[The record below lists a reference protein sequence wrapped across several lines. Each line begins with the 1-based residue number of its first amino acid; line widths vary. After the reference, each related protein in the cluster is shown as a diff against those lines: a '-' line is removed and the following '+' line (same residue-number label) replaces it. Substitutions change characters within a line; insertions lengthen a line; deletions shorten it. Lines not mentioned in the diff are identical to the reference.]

1 MHVEELCVA
10 LPEILSVEDGILKLD
25 DLCARFDRGEF
36 PSASA
41 REHPEREAVLTAREA
56 VTAAVRDDEFLIDCL
71 AHELDVLERRLPR
84 RGLDPFYTLPE
95 LGIQFA
101 FGYWPPGRSAGAH
114 EHTAW
119 TITGVC
125 RNQLEVRTFDRA
137 ESYRQRTLVPKNLF
151 DAAAGGV
158 GFIYE
163 PCIHDPR
170 NPTDRWSLS
179 LHVISPRDGERLE
192 QDACLPVLEDWRARR
207 AGDDDDPHAA
217 VEMARFHHVL
227 VDQIAR
233 FAAGIDVRGAD
244 DLLARCGRLMAK
256 PGSQM
261 HDTAAT
267 LTVVHQRLDLSCR
280 DVDGAVALGF
290 ETPGGWSEQLRMSR
304 LGREAVAFCASRSA
318 FDVGEIPGRLT
329 SNERWAIAEALVES
343 GTFRVEAC

>member
-1 MHVEELCVA
+1 LHLEELCVA
-10 LPEILSVEDGILKLD
+10 VPEVLPVENAILKLD

-41 REHPEREAVLTAREA
+41 REHPERVAVLTAREV

-101 FGYWPPGRSAGAH
+101 LGYWPPGRSAGAH

-125 RNQLEVRTFDRA
+125 LNQLEVRTFDRE
-137 ESYRQRTLVPKNLF
+137 ESYRERTLVPKNLF

-170 NPTDRWSLS
+170 NPTNRWSLS

-192 QDACLPVLEDWRARR
+192 SDACLPVLEDWRARR
-207 AGDDDDPHAA
+207 AGDADDPYAA

-227 VDQIAR
+227 VGQIAR
-233 FAAGIDVRGAD
+233 FVAGIDVRGAN
-244 DLLARCGRLMAK
+244 DLLVRCRRLGAK
-256 PGSQM
+256 AGSQKLG
-261 HDTAAT
+261 TAAT
-267 LTVVHQRLDLSCR
+267 LTVVHERLHLVCR
-280 DVDGAVALGF
+280 EVDGGVALGF

-304 LGREAVAFCASRSA
+304 LGREAVAFCASRPA
-318 FDVGEIPGRLT
+318 FDVSEIPGRLT
-329 SNERWAIAEALVES
+329 SEERWSIAEALVES

>member
-151 DAAAGGV
+151 DAAAGRV

-170 NPTDRWSLS
+170 NPTDSWSLS